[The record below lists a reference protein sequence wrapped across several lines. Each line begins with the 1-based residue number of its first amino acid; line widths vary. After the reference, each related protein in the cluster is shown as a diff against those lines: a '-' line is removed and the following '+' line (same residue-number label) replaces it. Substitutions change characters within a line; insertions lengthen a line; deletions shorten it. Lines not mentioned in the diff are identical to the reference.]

1 MELTNII
8 HEKDYPEI
16 FKLLKKEREKKI
28 EEIFKTGYNIHYPKI
43 KSIKDNEYCQI
54 LKKLED
60 LQESNNL
67 NETNEEYLGNQI
79 EEMMTSIH
87 KLTGVTN
94 NSSKKGEVG
103 EYMLDQVITQRYGD
117 LIIENKAKTPHSG
130 DAWLTFPDGKK
141 IMLESKNY
149 NYRVNKDELDKMEN
163 DMITN
168 YMKFGIFISW
178 CSTVQNRKD
187 LDIHTFY
194 HNGETYLIIVIS
206 NLSVDINKLDLAIQ
220 LTRKLLINFTD
231 MKSFPW
237 LIDDIKDN
245 LGKLEGLINK
255 NFKLRDKFYG
265 MSNVITESLNN
276 YYLYMREYQ
285 YDIEKNIKE
294 IVDSIDSTIK
304 ESIKT
309 NGTLNPNIKKFT
321 SSKKWLLKYKKEK
334 MYQVLEAIHDCL
346 KKNKIYVLPSDDKD
360 IQVEMIKESEKIGTI
375 KIQKK
380 KVLLSLQIGLNFDL
394 DDKNYMVILPLLSD
408 NCKKI

>member
-1 MELTNII
+1 
-8 HEKDYPEI
+8 
-16 FKLLKKEREKKI
+16 
-28 EEIFKTGYNIHYPKI
+28 
-43 KSIKDNEYCQI
+43 
-54 LKKLED
+54 
-60 LQESNNL
+60 
-67 NETNEEYLGNQI
+67 
-79 EEMMTSIH
+79 MMTSIQ

-103 EYMLDQVITQRYGD
+103 EHMLDQVITQRYGD
-117 LIIENKAKTPHSG
+117 LTIESKAKIPHSG
-130 DAWLTFPDGKK
+130 DAWLTFPDGKT

-149 NYRVNKDELDKMEN
+149 NYRVNKDELDKMED

-168 YMKFGIFISW
+168 YIKFGIFISW

-194 HNGETYLIIVIS
+194 HNGETYLVIIIS

-220 LTRKLLINFTD
+220 LTRKLLNNFTD

-265 MSNVITESLNN
+265 MSNVVTESLNN

-285 YDIEKNIKE
+285 YDIEKSVKE

-309 NGTLNPNIKKFT
+309 NGSMNPTIQEFA
-321 SSKKWLLKYKKEK
+321 SSREWLVKYKKEK
-334 MYQVLEAIHDCL
+334 MYPVLEGINDCL
-346 KKNKIYVLPSDDKD
+346 SENKISILLSDDKD
-360 IQVEMIKESEKIGTI
+360 IQVEMIKESEKIGSI

-380 KVLLSLQIGLNFDL
+380 KILLSLQIGLNFDL
-394 DDKNYMVILPLLSD
+394 DDKNYIAILPLLND